1 MSRSSS
7 PTPRPK
13 QGPVAQFLFKQLS
26 LTLVF
31 WLLAPVAS
39 LTQESGP
46 LANAGTPAGSAPFST
61 TRVIDVDAAR
71 HAKERRSEERRVGK
85 ECRSRWSPYH

>member
-13 QGPVAQFLFKQLS
+13 HASVMQFLFKQLS

-46 LANAGTPAGSAPFST
+46 RVDAGAKADSAPIST
-61 TRVIDVDAAR
+61 TRATDSFAAT
-71 HAKERRSEERRVGK
+71 A
-85 ECRSRWSPYH
+85 WASPPSVLR

>member
-13 QGPVAQFLFKQLS
+13 QGPVTQFLLKQLS

-46 LANAGTPAGSAPFST
+46 RVDAGAKADSAPFST
-61 TRVIDVDAAR
+61 ARVIDVEANNLMKVYLEMKD
-71 HAKERRSEERRVGK
+71 SGFG
-85 ECRSRWSPYH
+85 S

>member
-26 LTLVF
+26 LTLAF

-46 LANAGTPAGSAPFST
+46 RADAGAKADSAPFST
-61 TRVIDVDAAR
+61 ARVTDSFAAT
-71 HAKERRSEERRVGK
+71 AWAWPPSVLT
-85 ECRSRWSPYH
+85 